1 VSDGSPLSPAESNE
15 SQSGREG
22 LFDFRSTSAFT
33 SRYLDTFYRD
43 RPPTNDE
50 HAVLR
55 FLVEHVRDLPADQV
69 VVEVGCGPTVH
80 HTFPFAPYLSAI
92 HMADYLPENL
102 EEIERWR
109 TKAPEAMDW
118 SQYSRLVL
126 ELEGRTVAPEDTA
139 RREAEARTRITRL
152 LPCDLQQELI
162 FGTPI
167 TYPIVGAFYCTE
179 EVGISTSAWE
189 QVMANLAR
197 VVPPSGRL
205 YLACLRDT
213 DRYLV
218 GDAMYP
224 CARIRE
230 QDVSRVLAAL
240 DFDMAR
246 SVIEASAIA
255 DQEQEGVVG
264 VVLAAAIKRADAR
277 STGF

>member
-1 VSDGSPLSPAESNE
+1 VSDKTPPPAES
-15 SQSGREG
+15 STSPSPREG

-50 HAVLR
+50 RAVLR
-55 FLVEHVRDLPADQV
+55 FLVQHLRDLPTDQV
-69 VVEVGCGPTVH
+69 AVEVGCGPTVH
-80 HTFPFAPYLSAI
+80 HAFPFAPYVAAI

-102 EEIERWR
+102 EEIERWK
-109 TKAPEAMDW
+109 TQAAGAMDW

-126 ELEGRTVAPEDTA
+126 ELEGRATGTDDVQ
-139 RREAEARTRITRL
+139 RREAAARDRIARL

-167 TYPIVGAFYCTE
+167 TYPLVGAFYCTE
-179 EVGISTSAWE
+179 EVGISMRAWE
-189 QVMANLAR
+189 RVMANLAR
-197 VVPPSGRL
+197 AVAPGGRL

-224 CARIRE
+224 CARIGE
-230 QDVSRVLAAL
+230 DDVRDILTAL
-240 DFDMAR
+240 DFDMTR
-246 SVIEASAIA
+246 SVIEAAA
-255 DQEQEGVVG
+255 VPDQEREGVVG
-264 VVLAAAIKRADAR
+264 VVLAAAIKRGDAPAR
-277 STGF
+277 QL

>member
-1 VSDGSPLSPAESNE
+1 VSDGTLPPAESTPAP
-15 SQSGREG
+15 REG

-55 FLVEHVRDLPADQV
+55 FLVQHVRDLPTDQV

-80 HTFPFAPYLSAI
+80 HAFPFAPYVSAI

-102 EEIERWR
+102 EEIDRWR
-109 TKAPEAMDW
+109 TQAPGAMNW
-118 SQYSRLVL
+118 VQYSRLVL
-126 ELEGRTVAPEDTA
+126 ELEGLSTGVDAA
-139 RREAEARTRITRL
+139 QLREADARGRITRL
-152 LPCDLQQELI
+152 MPCDLQQELI
-162 FGTPI
+162 FGTAI

-179 EVGISTSAWE
+179 EVGISIPAWQ

-197 VVPPSGRL
+197 AVAPGGRL

-224 CARIRE
+224 CARIAE
-230 QDVSRVLAAL
+230 DDVRDVLAAL
-240 DFDMAR
+240 DFDMTR
-246 SVIEASAIA
+246 SVIEASTVP

-264 VVLAAAIKRADAR
+264 VVLAAAIKRGDPPDRAR
-277 STGF
+277 